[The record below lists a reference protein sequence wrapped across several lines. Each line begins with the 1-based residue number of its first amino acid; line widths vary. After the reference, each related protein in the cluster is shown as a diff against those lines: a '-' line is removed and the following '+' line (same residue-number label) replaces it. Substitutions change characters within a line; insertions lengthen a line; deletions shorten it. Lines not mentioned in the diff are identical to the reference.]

1 MKPKYVKIK
10 EKKYKINTDFRNA
23 LECQKIAMNNN
34 IGDYERALAIIYKLF
49 GNKGLENKEDWEEL
63 LKKGTKFL
71 SLGKEYQKNN
81 NDDPNFDFEQDM
93 DYIEASFISD
103 YGIDLEKENMHW
115 WKFYNLLN
123 GLTENCVLNR
133 VRYVRDFDISDI
145 KDYKERKKWI
155 EQKKAVSLKNEKHIL
170 TKKEKESVKKF
181 YELVGI
187 KKEGD
192 DL

>member
-63 LKKGTKFL
+63 LEKGTKFL

-81 NDDPNFDFEQDM
+81 NDDPNFDFEQDL

>member
-1 MKPKYVKIK
+1 MI
-10 EKKYKINTDFRNA
+10 
-23 LECQKIAMNNN
+23 
-34 IGDYERALAIIYKLF
+34 
-49 GNKGLENKEDWEEL
+49 
-63 LKKGTKFL
+63 
-71 SLGKEYQKNN
+71 
-81 NDDPNFDFEQDM
+81 
-93 DYIEASFISD
+93 
-103 YGIDLEKENMHW
+103 
-115 WKFYNLLN
+115 
-123 GLTENCVLNR
+123 NR